1 MTTKPTEKVRQA
13 FKLLRKYPD
22 TMTITDAANK
32 AGCTRSAI
40 YRSSLFPEYQ
50 KFLSDRKGDQK

>member
-22 TMTITDAANK
+22 TMTITEAANK

-40 YRSSLFPEYQ
+40 YRSSLFHAYQ
-50 KFLSDRKGDQK
+50 KFLSERKEVQQ